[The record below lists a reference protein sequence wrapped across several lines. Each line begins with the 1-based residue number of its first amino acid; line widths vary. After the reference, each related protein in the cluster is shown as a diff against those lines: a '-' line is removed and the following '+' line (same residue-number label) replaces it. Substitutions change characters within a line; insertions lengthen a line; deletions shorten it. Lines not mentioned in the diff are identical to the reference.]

1 LTPYVQQSAVL
12 QCFPIHKSPEN
23 QYDQTTEIINVF
35 IDTFLAQSEL
45 AIVLLDQSGGV
56 VDISMS
62 ACRIFSIHR
71 QHARGCYYEHVFSHI
86 PIERRYLFGDAICGK
101 NGKEIPFSWSNQYQ
115 NYELL
120 IDIHHLFSDDGR
132 QIGAYLIFNDVTHM
146 RQLEHQIR
154 RSDRLAMIGQVAASA
169 AHEIRNPLTSIKGFL
184 QLLQHTLNKSSHQRE
199 ITYTEIMLTEIER
212 INHLVGEFLVL
223 SKPKSTV
230 LQPVSLMSIVEEIIP
245 IIESESRLHDITVGR
260 YLSGVNV
267 TVLADREQ
275 LKQVILNLCKNG
287 IEAMSEQGK
296 QLILRERINYHEN
309 SVALEIHDQG
319 SGIPPF
325 LIDKIFDPFFTT
337 KDSGTGLGL
346 SICKRIIQ
354 DIGGQIRVT
363 SRDNGTV
370 MTIVLPVHST

>member
-1 LTPYVQQSAVL
+1 
-12 QCFPIHKSPEN
+12 
-23 QYDQTTEIINVF
+23 
-35 IDTFLAQSEL
+35 
-45 AIVLLDQSGGV
+45 
-56 VDISMS
+56 
-62 ACRIFSIHR
+62 
-71 QHARGCYYEHVFSHI
+71 
-86 PIERRYLFGDAICGK
+86 
-101 NGKEIPFSWSNQYQ
+101 
-115 NYELL
+115 
-120 IDIHHLFSDDGR
+120 
-132 QIGAYLIFNDVTHM
+132 
-146 RQLEHQIR
+146 
-154 RSDRLAMIGQVAASA
+154 
-169 AHEIRNPLTSIKGFL
+169 
-184 QLLQHTLNKSSHQRE
+184 
-199 ITYTEIMLTEIER
+199 
-212 INHLVGEFLVL
+212 
-223 SKPKSTV
+223 
-230 LQPVSLMSIVEEIIP
+230 MSIVEEIIP